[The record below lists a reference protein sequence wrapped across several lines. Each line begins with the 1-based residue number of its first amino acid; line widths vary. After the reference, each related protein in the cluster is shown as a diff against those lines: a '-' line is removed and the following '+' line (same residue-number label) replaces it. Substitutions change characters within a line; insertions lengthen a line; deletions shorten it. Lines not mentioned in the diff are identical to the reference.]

1 MNKTIQT
8 PSGKEVRLSNAAVF
22 LIVYKNQF
30 NREPLKDIIKI
41 QKSFNLSESKDSTE
55 ALANVELEHLYNIAW
70 ALAKSADSKTG
81 TPLDFYSKYDD
92 FIPLDHA
99 DEILTMAIESLTG
112 EAIVSEEADKKN

>member
-8 PSGKEVRLSNAAVF
+8 PSGKEVRLSNAAAF

-41 QKSFNLSESKDSTE
+41 QKSFSVSESKDSTE

-70 ALAKSADSKTG
+70 ALAKLADSKIG
-81 TPLDFYSKYDD
+81 TPLDFYSKNDD

-112 EAIVSEEADKKN
+112 QANVKVDEEEKN

>member
-8 PSGKEVRLSNAAVF
+8 PSGKEVRLSNAAAF

-30 NREPLKDIIKI
+30 NREPLKDIIKL
-41 QKSFNLSESKDSTE
+41 QKSFDVSESKDSTE

-70 ALAKSADSKTG
+70 ALAKLADSKIG
-81 TPLDFYSKYDD
+81 TPLDFYAKNDD

-112 EAIVSEEADKKN
+112 EAIVSEEAQEKN